1 MLKEVINQF
10 RIHIPGMFLIDLF
23 WGMTICLKSL
33 HVIGGGGDTGWLA
46 QICQKVFLL
55 L

>member
-10 RIHIPGMFLIDLF
+10 RIHIPGMFLINLF

-33 HVIGGGGDTGWLA
+33 HVMWGGGMILA
-46 QICQKVFLL
+46 D
-55 L
+55 